1 MRVFIAFCTLFSLA
15 LAASVI
21 PNLDDCP
28 PGESSGYGDPL
39 PIGNLV
45 PTGAPATSTTSSPIP
60 SSSSSPDDLPYSCHS
75 GSPHCCNSV
84 YNSGDKEARDL
95 VARMGPNFARQLP
108 NIPDFS
114 FMGLQCVP
122 VPVEGM
128 STVSWWE
135 SELYLSWMILVTW

>member
-21 PNLDDCP
+21 PILDDCP

-39 PIGNLV
+39 PIGSLV
-45 PTGAPATSTTSSPIP
+45 PTSAPATSTTSSPIP
-60 SSSSSPDDLPYSCHS
+60 SGSSSPDDPPYSCHS

-108 NIPDFS
+108 SIPDFS

-128 STVSWWE
+128 STVSW
-135 SELYLSWMILVTW
+135 